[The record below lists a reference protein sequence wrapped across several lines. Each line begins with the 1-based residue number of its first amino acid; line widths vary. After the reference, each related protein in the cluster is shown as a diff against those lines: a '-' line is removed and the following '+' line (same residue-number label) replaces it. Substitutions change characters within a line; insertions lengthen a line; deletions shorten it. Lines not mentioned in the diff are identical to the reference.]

1 MEALDSQQVKIDA
14 REGDTLILYRSANR
28 RPAIELANELRT
40 RNKPARLM
48 RKNAETPLEEYKE
61 FGRRNEV
68 ESILYIDDTGEVTE
82 FRLGSA

>member
-1 MEALDSQQVKIDA
+1 
-14 REGDTLILYRSANR
+14 
-28 RPAIELANELRT
+28 
-40 RNKPARLM
+40 M